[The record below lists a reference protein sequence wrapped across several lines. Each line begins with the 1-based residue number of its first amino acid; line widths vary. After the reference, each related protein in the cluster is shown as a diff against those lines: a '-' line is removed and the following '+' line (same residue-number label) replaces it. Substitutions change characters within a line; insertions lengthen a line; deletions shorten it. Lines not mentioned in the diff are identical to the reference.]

1 MTRRRGAFAER
12 SRSEIERDRDISDT
26 TAVYP
31 AISDNRKQ
39 TGVTHARDA
48 TRRSVRRSVP
58 PSLPPTRSAGE
69 TRAPPP
75 EMGSGARES
84 LARGDSFRASAAESV
99 KSVIGRPPGVARE
112 GGREGGRGGQG
123 WRRRRAGGSVRY
135 PLECRNY
142 RSAWRSARQRALV
155 ATSSLSAYRVK
166 GCYYAYPMA
175 GSPARSLGSAPREP
189 LRAFPRGHSAAWR
202 AKRRAADRVRR

>member
-112 GGREGGRGGQG
+112 GGREGGRGGGRGGGGGGQEG
-123 WRRRRAGGSVRY
+123 ASATPSSVETIARRGA
-135 PLECRNY
+135 
-142 RSAWRSARQRALV
+142 ARD
-155 ATSSLSAYRVK
+155 S
-166 GCYYAYPMA
+166 
-175 GSPARSLGSAPREP
+175 ARSLQHHR
-189 LRAFPRGHSAAWR
+189 
-202 AKRRAADRVRR
+202 